1 MKIAI
6 IGSGISGLASA
17 ALLAR
22 DGHTVSVFERFDAPR
37 PLGAGLLLQPSGLEA
52 LDAMGLREA
61 AQARGAHVTRLIGR
75 TPKGRTVLDLRY
87 ADGRPGDNGV
97 GIHRASLF
105 NLLHVTALQ
114 TPIDWRT
121 GQGVRAL
128 HDLEAQPQLE
138 FETGE
143 KSEPFDLVI
152 AADGSHSTLRRQ
164 ICPTARD
171 PVYPWGAMWA
181 ILPDPDGR
189 RDGMLD
195 QVYRGCGVMIGLLP
209 VGDNP
214 ADPEGRSGVS
224 FFWSLR
230 RDAMPDW
237 HEDGLDAFK
246 TRVRALWPRAADVI
260 DPVTDANVFAE
271 AHYRDCVCPSWRRG
285 KAVLI
290 GDAAHGMSPQLG
302 QGANLALCDALS
314 LARQLKDD
322 APVVHA
328 LKGFEAERKPVARY
342 YTLMSRA
349 LTPVFQSS
357 STIIGVLRDA
367 VMGLSCRLPVI
378 RNWMGWTLVGR
389 GRLPW

>member
-22 DGHTVSVFERFDAPR
+22 DGHAVSVFERFDTPR

-52 LDAMGLREA
+52 LDAMDLRQEA
-61 AQARGAHVTRLIGR
+61 EARGAHISRLIGR

-87 ADGRPGDNGV
+87 ADGRPGDKGV

-105 NLLHVTALQ
+105 NLLHAAALK
-114 TPIDWRT
+114 TDIAWRT
-121 GQGVRAL
+121 GLGVRAL
-128 HDLEAQPQLE
+128 HDLDDRPRLE
-138 FETGE
+138 LETGE
-143 KSEPFDLVI
+143 MSEPYDLVI
-152 AADGSHSTLRRQ
+152 AADGTHSSLRRQ
-164 ICPTARD
+164 ICPQARD

-181 ILPDPDGR
+181 ILPDPDER

-195 QVYRGCGVMIGLLP
+195 QVYRGCSVMIGLLP

-214 ADPEGRSGVS
+214 ADPEGRPGVS

-230 RDAMPDW
+230 GDAFPAW
-237 HEDGLDAFK
+237 RSDGLEAFK
-246 TRVRALWPRAADVI
+246 ARLRALWPRAADVI
-260 DPVTDANVFAE
+260 DPISDADTFSE
-271 AHYRDCVCPSWRRG
+271 ARYRDCVCPSWRRG

-328 LKGFEAERKPVARY
+328 LGRFEAERKPAARY
-342 YTLMSRA
+342 YSLMSRA
-349 LTPVFQSS
+349 LTPVFQSGS
-357 STIIGVLRDA
+357 RIIGVLRDA
-367 VMGLSCRLPVI
+367 LMGLGCRLPGI